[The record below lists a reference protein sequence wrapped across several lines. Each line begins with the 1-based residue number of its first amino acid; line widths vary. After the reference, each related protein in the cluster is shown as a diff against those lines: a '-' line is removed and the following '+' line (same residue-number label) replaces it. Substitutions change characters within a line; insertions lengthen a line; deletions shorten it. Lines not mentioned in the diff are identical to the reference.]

1 MSWIAMKARL
11 NVFFLD
17 LNGRMDRVV
26 HSVRF
31 RLTMWS
37 LLAIALILGGFS
49 LFVYAQEARDVQAD
63 SVVRISRLARGFD
76 AMYQVGSTLTNP
88 QPGAPGGNPDT
99 ISPPSSRP
107 GDIVNFLPYDVG
119 ALVDSQGQVL
129 QKTGTVSNSDLLAVI
144 HQWQQS
150 GRALGPITAAVTG
163 PNSMGVL
170 KKQNYY
176 FYLSSISLSG
186 QSGNVLVVG
195 GPIDPDGRLTSL
207 TFNLFLGSLAILLL
221 YLVGGY
227 WLAGRVMRPVQT
239 ITHAAR
245 QISETD
251 LRRRLN
257 LRTKDELGEL
267 ADTFDQMLARLEAAF
282 DRQRQFTADASHE
295 LRTPLTII
303 GLETE
308 RALEHHRKPEE
319 YQQALKVILNE
330 NEYMARLVSDLL
342 TLARMD
348 AGQAILKP
356 EPLDLGDLA
365 LEVVE
370 RLAPLAAH
378 NGVQLISGDMP
389 EVHITGDRQYLVL
402 MITNLVQNAIKYV
415 KAEHKTVQVE
425 TGQDRQGSKFFAW
438 VQVTDNGPGIPPEY
452 LPHLFDRFYRV
463 DKART
468 RLDADASGL
477 DPNNAASTGLGL
489 AIVQW
494 IARAHGGEV
503 SVCSEVGKGSTFE
516 VKLPLSE

>member
-1 MSWIAMKARL
+1 MKAQLDASLLDVRRRL
-11 NVFFLD
+11 
-17 LNGRMDRVV
+17 DRVV

-31 RLTMWS
+31 RITLWS
-37 LLAIALILGGFS
+37 LLVIALILAGFS
-49 LFVYAQEARDVQAD
+49 LFVYAQQARDVRTD
-63 SVVRISRLARGFD
+63 SVVRISRLAREFD
-76 AMYQVGSTLTNP
+76 SMYQVANALTYPNP
-88 QPGAPGGNPDT
+88 FVPGGNPDLNN
-99 ISPPSSRP
+99 PPAGRP

-119 ALVDSQGQVL
+119 ALVDAQGQVQ
-129 QKTGTVSNSDLLAVI
+129 QKSGTVSNSDLLAVVS
-144 HQWQQS
+144 QWQKS
-150 GRALGPITAAVTG
+150 GQALGPITAAVTG
-163 PNSMGVL
+163 PTSTGVL
-170 KKQNYY
+170 KKQDYY
-176 FYLSSISLSG
+176 FFLSTVPTSG
-186 QSGNVLVVG
+186 QQFDVLVVG
-195 GPIDPDGRLTSL
+195 GPIDPDERLPSL
-207 TFNLFLGSLAILLL
+207 AFTLILGSLAILLL

-227 WLAGRVMRPVQT
+227 WLAGRIMRPVQT

-257 LRTKDELGEL
+257 LGTKDELGEL

-308 RALEHHRKPEE
+308 RALEGRRHAEE

-330 NEYMARLVSDLL
+330 NEYMARLVADLL

-356 EPLDLGDLA
+356 VPLDLGDLA

-378 NGVQLISGDMP
+378 NGVQLTAGNMP
-389 EVHITGDRQYLVL
+389 EVHVTGDRQYLVL

-415 KAEHKTVQVE
+415 NAENKAVQVE
-425 TGQDRQGSKFFAW
+425 TGQDGQGAKPFAW
-438 VQVTDNGPGIPPEY
+438 VRVTDNGPGIPPEH
-452 LPHLFDRFYRV
+452 LSHLFDRFYRV

-468 RLDADASGL
+468 RLDTDGTGADL
-477 DPNNAASTGLGL
+477 NNAASTGLGL

-494 IARAHGGEV
+494 IARAHGGKAT
-503 SVCSEVGKGSTFE
+503 VCSEVGKGSTFE
-516 VKLPLSE
+516 VRLPLSD

>member
-1 MSWIAMKARL
+1 MKMKARL
-11 NVFFLD
+11 KVLFFD
-17 LNGRMDRVV
+17 LNRRLERVV

-31 RLTMWS
+31 RLTLWS
-37 LLAIALILGGFS
+37 LLVIALILAGFS
-49 LFVYAQEARDVQAD
+49 LFVYAQQARDTETD
-63 SVVRISRLARGFD
+63 SMVRISRLAREYDTMLGV
-76 AMYQVGSTLTNP
+76 ATTLVYPHPVAPGSNSDTTNP
-88 QPGAPGGNPDT
+88 
-99 ISPPSSRP
+99 PPARP
-107 GDIVNFLPYDVG
+107 GDVTSFLPYDVG

-129 QKTGTVSNSDLLAVI
+129 QKTGAVSDSALLAVI
-144 HQWQQS
+144 QQWQQS
-150 GRALGPITAAVTG
+150 KQALGPMKIAVAGPTSTG
-163 PNSMGVL
+163 DL
-170 KKQNYY
+170 KNQNYY
-176 FYLSSISLSG
+176 FYLSTVLLSP
-186 QSGNVLVVG
+186 QSTGILVVG
-195 GPIDPDGRLTSL
+195 GPVDPDGRLATL
-207 TFNLFLGSLAILLL
+207 TFNLILGSLAILLL

-227 WLAGRVMRPVQT
+227 WVAGRVMRPIQT

-257 LRTKDELGEL
+257 LKTRDELGEL
-267 ADTFDQMLARLEAAF
+267 ADTFDQMLGRLEAAF

-308 RALEHHRKPEE
+308 RALEHHRKPDE

-378 NGVQLISGDMP
+378 NGVQLAAGDMP
-389 EVHITGDRQYLVL
+389 EVHVNGDRQYLVL
-402 MITNLVQNAIKYV
+402 MMTNLVQNAIKYV
-415 KAEHKTVQVE
+415 KAENKTVQVE
-425 TGQDRQGSKFFAW
+425 TGQDRGGSQPTAW
-438 VQVTDNGPGIPPEY
+438 VRVTDNGPGIPPEH
-452 LPHLFDRFYRV
+452 LSHLFDRFYRV

-468 RLDADASGL
+468 RLDIDPAGL
-477 DPNNAASTGLGL
+477 DLNNAASTGLGL

-494 IARAHGGEV
+494 IARAHGGQT
-503 SVCSEVGKGSTFE
+503 SVRSEVGKGSTFE
-516 VKLPLSE
+516 VRLPLNE